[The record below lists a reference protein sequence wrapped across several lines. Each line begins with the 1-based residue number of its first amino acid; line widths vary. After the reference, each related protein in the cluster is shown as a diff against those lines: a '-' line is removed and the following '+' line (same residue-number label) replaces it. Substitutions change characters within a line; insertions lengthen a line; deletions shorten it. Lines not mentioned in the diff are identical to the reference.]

1 MSFSFNYCSTLLKNK
16 QLCYHFYIYIF
27 NSCLTKLFSI
37 LLTIF
42 NYLFLELLILIDEV
56 TDPSLTVFVE
66 GHQWYWSYQYP
77 DFLNEDDGEL
87 ELEFEIEFDYYL
99 APGVL
104 DKFFT

>member
-1 MSFSFNYCSTLLKNK
+1 MLPFLHLY
-16 QLCYHFYIYIF
+16 F

-66 GHQWYWSYQYP
+66 GHQ
-77 DFLNEDDGEL
+77 
-87 ELEFEIEFDYYL
+87 
-99 APGVL
+99 
-104 DKFFT
+104 